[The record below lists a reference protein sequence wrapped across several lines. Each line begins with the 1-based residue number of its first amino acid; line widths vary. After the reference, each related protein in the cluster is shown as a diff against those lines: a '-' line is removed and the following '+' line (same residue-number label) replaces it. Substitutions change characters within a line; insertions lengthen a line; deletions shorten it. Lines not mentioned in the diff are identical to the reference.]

1 MLVRNLPTS
10 NLYQEFGSGRN
21 GLNLNCNPTLSR
33 CITTCYAKKKK
44 ERKKKKKKKK
54 KTMCMKMKIW
64 SVLKIA
70 CFLQKKKKTTKRSDF
85 ESADIFSSFLVC
97 SAQLKS

>member
-33 CITTCYAKKKK
+33 CITTCYAKKRKK
-44 ERKKKKKKKK
+44 KRKNDVYENENLVGFENCLFFTKKKKKKKK
-54 KTMCMKMKIW
+54 KKND
-64 SVLKIA
+64 
-70 CFLQKKKKTTKRSDF
+70 KKVRF
-85 ESADIFSSFLVC
+85 
-97 SAQLKS
+97 